1 MRGKLEN
8 IFVFIKSL
16 MSFKLFNVIVYIR
29 GVWFKLLI
37 LLIWYWFVYE
47 KSVLFES
54 NIYFIW
60 F

>member
-1 MRGKLEN
+1 MRGKFEN

>member
-54 NIYFIW
+54 NIYFIL